1 MERLILM
8 KMLLKIN
15 DFIDIKTSTFL
26 ILLLTFLTGQFK
38 PILIFLALS
47 GIHELG
53 HLIACL
59 CFKVEVKKITI
70 LPFGFNLQLKD
81 YVELK
86 PIQELIIYMAGPA
99 MYFFN
104 AILLSFLYQKH
115 IFSEV
120 TYLFAMNG
128 NLAINLFNLLPIYPL
143 DGFRILNSA
152 LQMFTPYKQS
162 LKFSCIFSLFIFLGL
177 LIYNFYQPQIVITI
191 FLFVMQW
198 QYIKEIPHLYRR
210 FLYSKTSN
218 KKYKKFKILKN
229 YNMYKNKNNYKIEKE
244 HILDDRKIALKLL
257 QEKNQ
262 DF

>member
-1 MERLILM
+1 M

-162 LKFSCIFSLFIFLGL
+162 LKFSCIFSLFIFFAFFFNPCIDGYSGHFMIHAAFFPL
-177 LIYNFYQPQIVITI
+177 LCTVFPVFPILFIA
-191 FLFVMQW
+191 FLC
-198 QYIKEIPHLYRR
+198 
-210 FLYSKTSN
+210 
-218 KKYKKFKILKN
+218 
-229 YNMYKNKNNYKIEKE
+229 
-244 HILDDRKIALKLL
+244 
-257 QEKNQ
+257 
-262 DF
+262 